1 MIESQSLE
9 ELRQKLEHAGHRLVE
24 EAASGVRVLPT
35 TYSGIV
41 VATQPDVTLYPEYR
55 RRFFLCREDAEAV
68 LTRTDCPPSLSRQ
81 WGEMLSRIHTA
92 QSRELLAGPGAWA
105 LSRAAGHDPV
115 LIWAVGS
122 GYWERSYSETQYE
135 LIESELGR
143 AVEFEPWRKHLL
155 EGTTQEAYYLS
166 PRDEEFTCVLAAYFL
181 LSTYNNFEVYVT
193 DDCCTEVYE
202 IHHHEKVTAS
212 APAPESLQR
221 IRQVLTAN
229 PDLYSDISG
238 YRCEWDGKEDV
249 R

>member
-1 MIESQSLE
+1 MIGSRSLDD
-9 ELRQKLEHAGHRLVE
+9 LRQKLKHAGHRLVD

-35 TYSGIV
+35 TNSGIV
-41 VATQPDVTLYPEYR
+41 VATRPDVTLYPEYR
-55 RRFFLCREDAEAV
+55 QRFFLCREGAEAV

-81 WGEMLSRIHTA
+81 WGEMLSRTRTA
-92 QSRELLAGPGAWA
+92 QGRELLAGPGAWA
-105 LSRAAGHDPV
+105 LSRAFGHNPV

-122 GYWERSYSETQYE
+122 GYWEQSYCESQYE

-166 PRDEEFTCVLAAYFL
+166 PHDEEFPCVLAAYFF
-181 LSTYNNFEVYVT
+181 LSSYNHFEVYVT
-193 DDCCTEVYE
+193 DDCCAEVYE
-202 IHHHEKVTAS
+202 IHHHDKVTAS

-221 IRQVLTAN
+221 ILQVLTAS
-229 PDLYSDISG
+229 PDLYSDISR
-238 YRCEWDGKEDV
+238 YLCEWDEQEDA